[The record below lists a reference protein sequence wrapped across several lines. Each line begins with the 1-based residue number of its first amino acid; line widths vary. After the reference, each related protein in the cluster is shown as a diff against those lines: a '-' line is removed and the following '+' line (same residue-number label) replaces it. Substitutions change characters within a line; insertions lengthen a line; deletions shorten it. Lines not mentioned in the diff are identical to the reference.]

1 LQKFVVRIKIMS
13 RTNPLFVEFSQKVTL
28 RFEEKNPWRRLSS
41 WDSFVHVFP
50 FRLAGSHNENL
61 HRILWNTF
69 KDLVMEN
76 KFEKG
81 MDKFL
86 TKVSWDHSLNSFSGE
101 KVTKLKTNLTL
112 LSGS

>member
-1 LQKFVVRIKIMS
+1 MFRKITSNQSEEEMVKIKIIS
-13 RTNPLFVEFSQKVTL
+13 KTKPLFVEFSQKVTL

-50 FRLAGSHNENL
+50 FRLAGSHKENL

-81 MDKFL
+81 M
-86 TKVSWDHSLNSFSGE
+86 E
-101 KVTKLKTNLTL
+101 
-112 LSGS
+112 

>member
-1 LQKFVVRIKIMS
+1 
-13 RTNPLFVEFSQKVTL
+13 
-28 RFEEKNPWRRLSS
+28 
-41 WDSFVHVFP
+41 
-50 FRLAGSHNENL
+50 
-61 HRILWNTF
+61 
-69 KDLVMEN
+69 MEN

>member
-1 LQKFVVRIKIMS
+1 MS
-13 RTNPLFVEFSQKVTL
+13 RTKPPFDEFSQKVTL
-28 RFEEKNPWRRLSS
+28 RFEEEENPWRRFSS

-76 KFEKG
+76 KFVKG

-86 TKVSWDHSLNSFSGE
+86 NKVSWDHSLNSFNGE